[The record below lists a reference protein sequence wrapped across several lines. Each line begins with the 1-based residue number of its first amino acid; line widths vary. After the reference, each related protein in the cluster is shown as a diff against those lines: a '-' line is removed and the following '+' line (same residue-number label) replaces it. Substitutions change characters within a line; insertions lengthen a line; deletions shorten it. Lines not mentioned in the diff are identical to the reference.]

1 MDTISPADILSLVAL
16 VIALTSTVINYLVL
30 KAQRDPE
37 VIVYAIHDERRP
49 SVINLIIENSGA
61 GSAHDVTF
69 QPNRPIPARAFG
81 FEDAQ
86 QPQAMT
92 DGPLI
97 RGILALGC
105 GEKRIIT
112 WGQYGGLKKGLGD
125 DVLDITATYFSRPPL
140 SLTRQR
146 HRTTSRI
153 DLRSFEGTDASDHNW
168 DKKTAEHLE
177 RIANAIAKVTDAP
190 RQSLKVVVI
199 PDELPKKEI

>member
-37 VIVYAIHDERRP
+37 VIVYAIHDQRRP
-49 SVINLIIENSGA
+49 SFINLIIENSGA

-69 QPNRPIPARAFG
+69 QANRSIPARAFG
-81 FEDAQ
+81 FEDAKK
-86 QPQAMT
+86 PEAMT

-97 RGILALGC
+97 RGVPTLGC
-105 GEKRIIT
+105 GDKRIIT

-125 DVLDITATYFSRPPL
+125 DVLDITATYFSRLPL
-140 SLTRQR
+140 SFTRQR
-146 HRTTSRI
+146 HTTTSRI

-168 DKKTAEHLE
+168 DKKTADQLE
-177 RIANAIAKVTDAP
+177 KIANAIAQITDAR
-190 RQSLKVVVI
+190 RQSLKVVAV
-199 PDELPKKEI
+199 PDEPA